1 MSGWSERVMGQK
13 GFFDVERRLEAISGK
28 GDPLETI
35 KKMVRWEDFRADIEA
50 VTETK
55 PEERKSNAGR
65 KPYDTILKFKIV
77 VLQSLHNLSD
87 EQSEYL
93 IRDRLSFM
101 RFLDLELEEAVPDA
115 TTIWLFREA
124 LAEAGLIDQLF
135 ERFGQ
140 HLEAAGY
147 IARGGQIIDATI
159 VSVPK
164 QRNTKEENEAIKAGK
179 TPQGWEKQPA
189 KNAQKDTDAR
199 WTKKND
205 ESFYGYKNHVGV
217 DKAHKLIR
225 KWDATDA
232 AVHDSQKLDDVL
244 DFSNTGKEVWADSA
258 YRSVQ
263 IEAGLKEK
271 GLQSRIHRRAARNR
285 PLSERQ
291 KSANTTRSKVR
302 ARVEHVFG
310 HQQGSMG
317 GKIVRTIGILRAR
330 FKIGMMNLGYNIRR
344 LVQLER
350 VAACKRTARSP
361 ARRQNGP
368 RSGTHLRTSA
378 ATARSAEAELAESW
392 YCSRCP
398 QGIFGE
404 PTQYRVHGRFRST
417 ELPRRAMRLWA
428 QACPLDQLR
437 ECAQRNDSRRLVQS
451 AICRLS
457 QRLCHAPHGRFR
469 HPELE

>member
-1 MSGWSERVMGQK
+1 MGQK
-13 GFFDVERRLEAISGK
+13 GFFDVERRLEAISAK

-35 KKMVRWEDFRADIEA
+35 KKIVPWEDFRADIEA

-87 EQSEYL
+87 EQTEYL
-93 IRDRLSFM
+93 IRDRRSFM
-101 RFLDLELEEAVPDA
+101 RFLDLELEDPVPDA

-124 LAEAGLIDQLF
+124 LAEAGLIDKLF

-179 TPQGWEKQPA
+179 TPDGWGERPPA
-189 KNAQKDTDAR
+189 KNAQKDKDAR

-205 ESFYGYKNHVGV
+205 ESFYGYKNHVDV
-217 DKAHKLIR
+217 DKAHNLIR
-225 KWDATDA
+225 KWDVTNA

-244 DFSNTGKEVWADSA
+244 DLSNTGKEVWADSA
-258 YRSVQ
+258 YRSLAS
-263 IEAGLKEK
+263 EARLQEK

-291 KSANTTRSKVR
+291 ASANTPRSRVR
-302 ARVEHVFG
+302 ARVDQCFG
-310 HQQGSMG
+310 PH
-317 GKIVRTIGILRAR
+317 
-330 FKIGMMNLGYNIRR
+330 
-344 LVQLER
+344 
-350 VAACKRTARSP
+350 TA
-361 ARRQNGP
+361 
-368 RSGTHLRTSA
+368 
-378 ATARSAEAELAESW
+378 
-392 YCSRCP
+392 
-398 QGIFGE
+398 
-404 PTQYRVHGRFRST
+404 
-417 ELPRRAMRLWA
+417 
-428 QACPLDQLR
+428 
-437 ECAQRNDSRRLVQS
+437 
-451 AICRLS
+451 
-457 QRLCHAPHGRFR
+457 
-469 HPELE
+469 

>member
-1 MSGWSERVMGQK
+1 MGGWSERVMGQK
-13 GFFDVERRLEAISGK
+13 GFFDVERRLEAISAK

-35 KKMVRWEDFRADIEA
+35 KKMVRWDDFRADIEA

-55 PEERKSNAGR
+55 PEERQSNAGR

-87 EQSEYL
+87 EQTEYL

-101 RFLDLELEEAVPDA
+101 RFLDLELEDPVPDA

-124 LAEAGLIDQLF
+124 LAQAGLIDQLF
-135 ERFGQ
+135 ARF
-140 HLEAAGY
+140 
-147 IARGGQIIDATI
+147 GQIIDATI

-179 TPQGWEKQPA
+179 TPEGWEKQPA
-189 KNAQKDTDAR
+189 KNAQKDKDAR
-199 WTKKND
+199 WTKRND
-205 ESFYGYKNHVGV
+205 ESFYGYKNHLGV

-232 AVHDSQKLDDVL
+232 SVHDSQTLDDVL
-244 DFSNTGKEVWADSA
+244 DLSNTGKGVWADSA

-263 IEAGLKEK
+263 IEAGLEEK

-285 PLSERQ
+285 PLTERQ
-291 KSANTTRSKVR
+291 KSANTTRSRVR

-310 HQQGSMG
+310 HQQNSMG
-317 GKIVRTIGILRAR
+317 GKIVRTIGIARAR

-350 VAACKRTARSP
+350 MAAVP
-361 ARRQNGP
+361 A
-368 RSGTHLRTSA
+368 
-378 ATARSAEAELAESW
+378 
-392 YCSRCP
+392 
-398 QGIFGE
+398 
-404 PTQYRVHGRFRST
+404 
-417 ELPRRAMRLWA
+417 
-428 QACPLDQLR
+428 
-437 ECAQRNDSRRLVQS
+437 
-451 AICRLS
+451 
-457 QRLCHAPHGRFR
+457 
-469 HPELE
+469 

>member
-1 MSGWSERVMGQK
+1 MGQK
-13 GFFDVERRLEAISGK
+13 GFFDLERRLEAISSK
-28 GDPLETI
+28 GDPLEAI
-35 KKMVRWEDFRADIEA
+35 KKIVRWEDFRADIEA
-50 VTETK
+50 MTETA

-65 KPYDTILKFKIV
+65 KPYDALLKFKIV

-87 EQSEYL
+87 EQTEYL
-93 IRDRLSFM
+93 IRDRFSFM
-101 RFLDLELEEAVPDA
+101 RFLDLEIEDLVPDA

-124 LAEAGLIDQLF
+124 LMEGGLIDKLF
-135 ERFGQ
+135 ARFGQ

-179 TPQGWEKQPA
+179 TPEGWEPRPA
-189 KNAQKDTDAR
+189 KNAQKDKDAR

-225 KWDATDA
+225 KWDVSNA

-244 DFSNTGKEVWADSA
+244 DLSNTGKEVWADSA
-258 YRSVQ
+258 YRSSAT
-263 IEAGLKEK
+263 EARLQEK
-271 GLQSRIHRRAARNR
+271 GLQSRIYRRAARNR

-291 KSANTTRSKVR
+291 ASANTTRSRVR

-310 HQQGSMG
+310 HQQSSMG
-317 GKIVRTIGILRAR
+317 GKIVRTIGIARAR

-350 VAACKRTARSP
+350 MAAAP
-361 ARRQNGP
+361 A
-368 RSGTHLRTSA
+368 
-378 ATARSAEAELAESW
+378 
-392 YCSRCP
+392 
-398 QGIFGE
+398 
-404 PTQYRVHGRFRST
+404 
-417 ELPRRAMRLWA
+417 
-428 QACPLDQLR
+428 
-437 ECAQRNDSRRLVQS
+437 
-451 AICRLS
+451 
-457 QRLCHAPHGRFR
+457 
-469 HPELE
+469 